1 MDWPTFKVSE
11 HNGGKMIIT
20 AKMRALVW
28 MKMVHSSSSY
38 YSPSVDTSPI
48 LWPTLEIGSKSLI
61 YSNTLFSFFFTYF
74 HLCHHLNGY
83 NSLMDFQIL
92 QHFSLALQYS
102 HNDWYNCHLHI
113 SQPSRFP
120 GKVEIFLFFFFF
132 LFFPLLWYAVKICF
146 TWAKGCGCHYLPFIF
161 VIIIITQ
168 YNNQFE
174 KWLPRCHFLSSFLYN
189 VLIYL

>member
-28 MKMVHSSSSY
+28 MKMVHSSSYY

-120 GKVEIFLFFFFF
+120 GKVEIFLFFF
-132 LFFPLLWYAVKICF
+132 LFFFSPYSGMQSKFALLEPKAVVAITFLLFLLLLLLPSTIISLKS
-146 TWAKGCGCHYLPFIF
+146 GYLG
-161 VIIIITQ
+161 VT
-168 YNNQFE
+168 
-174 KWLPRCHFLSSFLYN
+174 FLAVFCTMY
-189 VLIYL
+189 